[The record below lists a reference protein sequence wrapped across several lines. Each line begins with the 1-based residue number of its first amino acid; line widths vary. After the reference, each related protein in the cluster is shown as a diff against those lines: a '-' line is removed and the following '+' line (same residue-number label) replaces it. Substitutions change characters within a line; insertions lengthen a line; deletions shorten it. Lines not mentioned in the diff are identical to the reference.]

1 MADTEV
7 VIDVADLVGDAT
19 EGALAADAISAAAP
33 DDAPVGPSDEA
44 LDELLREAADFA
56 PLPASVRGSTVAS
69 GDMSSDEDESMPQE
83 RGVTTLEDRSSQP
96 TPRPTGH
103 MAVVDRLYKWN
114 ERRSAKL
121 VRARREEEHRLGHE
135 EREQC
140 TFQPAVGKLVS
151 QQLRE
156 QAVPVCAYC
165 HVGGVGD
172 GHWGGS

>member
-7 VIDVADLVGDAT
+7 IIDVAELVGDAT
-19 EGALAADAISAAAP
+19 EGAIAADAISPAAP
-33 DDAPVGPSDEA
+33 PNASVGPSDEG

-69 GDMSSDEDESMPQE
+69 GDMSSDEEQSLPQDL
-83 RGVTTLEDRSSQP
+83 GVTTLEDRSSQP

-121 VRARREEEHRLGHE
+121 VRARREEQHRLGHE
-135 EREQC
+135 ERMHC
-140 TFQPAVGKLVS
+140 TFRPDVGKPVS
-151 QQLRE
+151 RQLRPH
-156 QAVPVCAYC
+156 ARRTPSRTDMRAA
-165 HVGGVGD
+165 
-172 GHWGGS
+172 

>member
-7 VIDVADLVGDAT
+7 VIDVAELVGHAT
-19 EGALAADAISAAAP
+19 EHALAGSEISAVAP
-33 DDAPVGPSDEA
+33 EDALVGPSDEG

-56 PLPASVRGSTVAS
+56 PLPASARGSTVAS
-69 GDMSSDEDESMPQE
+69 GDVSSDEEDCIPKNL
-83 RGVTTLEDRSSQP
+83 GVTTLEDRSSQP

-121 VRARREEEHRLGHE
+121 VRARREEKHRIGHE

-140 TFQPAVGKLVS
+140 TFRPAVGKSVS
-151 QQLRE
+151 QLLRTGRVGRFPPPYE
-156 QAVPVCAYC
+156 QRR
-165 HVGGVGD
+165 
-172 GHWGGS
+172 SR